1 MRPRFYA
8 IFRQT
13 IRLTSLLQRLLA
25 CLLSALVASSAQ
37 ATEDCPVSAPSPARD
52 APAPDDPRIFVTADR
67 ATTVLDRYSVFSGNV
82 ILQRGVVRLGAD
94 ELRYDEVT
102 RDIDAKGNIRLG
114 TSTGDDISAPELG
127 FNLDGTGTTRVAT
140 FRLADNKGRGEAGS
154 IEFDGAER
162 MYMKDARF
170 TTCPPGQDDWFLSAG
185 RLTLDREKNEGSA
198 RNVTLR
204 FMHVPIFYSPWFA
217 FPLTPER
224 KTGFLIPRF
233 GESTTRGV
241 FVTAPYYLNLAP
253 NYDDTVTPI
262 FMTRRGFLL
271 DNEFRYLGESLSGK
285 LDTEYLPDDQLLN
298 DSRGALRYVHGQRFT
313 PQTGANIDIQ
323 WVSDPDYLADL
334 GDTTAATSSTHV
346 PSSMDAYFNTRFTRT
361 ELRVKSYQTI
371 DQTIAPAD
379 EPYERLPQL
388 SWFADYPFGADRPH
402 VQFDTEYTFFN
413 RSTGVKGHRLDLF
426 PSVSL
431 PWRSDLGYLTPKA
444 GLRYTTYDLEN
455 TVNPT
460 PERAIGVFS
469 LDSGMSFERDSRF
482 LGSDFVQTLEPRLFY
497 LYIPFEDQDSFPNF
511 DTGVPD
517 FNFDNLFRENRFVG
531 RDRVGDADQLTVAAT
546 SRLLQPGTGIE
557 RARLSIGET
566 VYFANQRVNIP
577 SGVESS
583 ARTDL
588 VIEAR
593 AWLGNDWYLRGTWQ
607 ADISNADTSKGNVYV
622 HYRPA
627 ADRIVNFA
635 YRYLQK
641 QQEQVD
647 VSSQW
652 PVSQRWTLFGR
663 MNYSILDRVTLQS
676 YGGFGYRRC
685 CWALRTGVNRR
696 ILGNGVVDT
705 GFLFE
710 FELTGM
716 SNTRPAAES
725 PLALGGF
732 PFN

>member
-8 IFRQT
+8 ILRQT
-13 IRLTSLLQRLLA
+13 IRLTSLLPRLLA
-25 CLLSALVASSAQ
+25 CLLSAFVASTVRAS
-37 ATEDCPVSAPSPARD
+37 EDCPVSAPSPATD
-52 APAPDDPRIFVTADR
+52 APAADDPRIFVTADR

-82 ILQRGVVRLGAD
+82 ILQRGPIRLGAD

-102 RDIDAKGNIRLG
+102 RDVDAKGNIRLG
-114 TSTGDDISAPELG
+114 TSAGDDVTAPEIG
-127 FNLDGTGTTRVAT
+127 FNLDGTGTTRTAT
-140 FRLADNKGRGEAGS
+140 FRLADNKGRGEARR

-162 MYMKDARF
+162 MRMEDVRF
-170 TTCPPGQDDWFLSAG
+170 TTCPPGQDSWFLKAS
-185 RLTLDREKNEGSA
+185 RLTLDREKNEGRA
-198 RNVTLR
+198 RGVRLD

-217 FPLTPER
+217 FPLSQER

-241 FVTAPYYLNLAP
+241 YVTAPYYLNLAP
-253 NYDDTVTPI
+253 NYDDTITPTY
-262 FMTRRGFLL
+262 MTRRGFLL

-285 LDTEYLPDDQLLN
+285 LGTEYLPADQLTN
-298 DSRGALRYVHGQRFT
+298 DSRGALRYTHGQRFT

-323 WVSDPDYLADL
+323 WVSDPNYLADL
-334 GDTTAATSSTHV
+334 GTTTAATSSTHV
-346 PSSMDAYFNTRFTRT
+346 PSSIEAYFNTRYTRT
-361 ELRVKSYQTI
+361 DLRVKSYQTI

-379 EPYERLPQL
+379 EPYERLPQIN
-388 SWFADYPFGADRPH
+388 WIADYAFGGNRPH
-402 VQFDTEYTFFN
+402 LQFDSEYTFFN
-413 RSTGVKGHRLDLF
+413 RSTGAKGHRLDLF
-426 PSVSL
+426 PSVSVPL
-431 PWRSDLGYLTPKA
+431 RSDLGYLTPKA

-455 TVNPT
+455 TTDTT

-469 LDSGMSFERDSRF
+469 LDSGTSFERDTTF
-482 LGSDFVQTLEPRLFY
+482 LGLDYVQTLEPRLFY

-531 RDRVGDADQLTVAAT
+531 RDRIGDADQLTVAAT

-557 RARLSIGET
+557 RARLSVGET
-566 VYFANQRVNIP
+566 IYFSDQRVNIP
-577 SGVESS
+577 PGVESS
-583 ARTDL
+583 TRTDL

-593 AWLGNDWYLRGTWQ
+593 AWLANDWYLRGTWQ
-607 ADISNADTSKGNVYV
+607 ADLSNADTSKGNLYV

-635 YRYLQK
+635 YRYLQD
-641 QQEQVD
+641 QQKQVD

-652 PVSQRWTLFGR
+652 PVGQRWTLFGR
-663 MNYSILDRVTLQS
+663 VNYSILDRVTLQS

-685 CWALRTGVNRR
+685 CWAVRTGVNRR

-710 FELTGM
+710 FELTGL

-725 PLALGGF
+725 PLALGSF